1 MNKVYLSHYAVQY
14 NNYKLIEVLYLSAF
28 RAASSKINYYY
39 TDIILRLFKQ
49 SFAESLIK
57 FK

>member
-1 MNKVYLSHYAVQY
+1 MNKLYLTYYAVQY
-14 NNYKLIEVLYLSAF
+14 NNYKLIEVLYLSAV

-49 SFAESLIK
+49 SLQNH
-57 FK
+57 